1 MRVAIDTNVLISAVI
16 KPQNRMGLIL
26 VRLRKGDY
34 VLLYSEE
41 LLDELAEVM
50 ARPKLRK
57 YGLNPETASAVID
70 SILTKGEAVKLMTV
84 LDICRDPDDNLL
96 LSLAVD
102 GHADYVVSGDK
113 DLLDLTEIQGIPIVT
128 PAEFLDALEGKS

>member
-41 LLDELAEVM
+41 LLDELTEVM

-57 YGLNPETASAVID
+57 YGLNAETASAVID
-70 SILTKGEAVKLMTV
+70 TILTKGEAVELLTV
-84 LDICRDPDDNLL
+84 LDVCRDPDDNLL

-102 GHADYVVSGDK
+102 GKADHVVSGDK
-113 DLLDLTEIQGIPIVT
+113 DLLDLVEIQGIPIIT
-128 PAEFLDALEGKS
+128 PTAFLDSLEGR